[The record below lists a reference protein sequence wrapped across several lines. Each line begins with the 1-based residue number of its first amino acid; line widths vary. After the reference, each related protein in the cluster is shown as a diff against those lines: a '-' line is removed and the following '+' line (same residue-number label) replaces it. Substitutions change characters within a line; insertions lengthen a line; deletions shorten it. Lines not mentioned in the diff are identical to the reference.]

1 MLHKNLPNSV
11 KDVDA
16 RRGVICAYGS
26 SFNVVD
32 DGNDMCV
39 PGCYTKTIAQQGP
52 GSKQPR
58 IKFLYQHDTTQ
69 ILGVPSVLKEDG
81 FGLYFEAKIADTA
94 LGRDVLTLYSEGIL
108 TEHSIGYETVVAE
121 WDRTHQV
128 RLLKELRLFEIS
140 SVTFG
145 MNPETP
151 VVAVKS
157 VTDPSHLASI
167 ATKAARLDSLLHNGT
182 LRSDALCETL
192 ERELKA
198 LQTALAP
205 TADAA
210 SQPYTIQGVLAA
222 MDDLTARLGSKAASG
237 KATWPLGDRDAAWDG
252 AGAHNRIVKWATKDD
267 GTLDSGKMQS
277 VHFWYDSSASDAIGS
292 YKLLFCDIV
301 GGDVKAMPKGIF
313 ACAGSH
319 GVEAADIPSGD
330 VAGVKAKIEAYY
342 KRMAKAFDDDSIV
355 APWSDDSSGNNKGA
369 TTVTRRMVKGSGGN
383 VAVSEDGT
391 HAAYTGTHVHGHK
404 AFDSQGGDDTHEHKH
419 SHEDDAKHDHSHD
432 AKTATSVQ
440 RSMRKAVDFAT
451 ALQQVSA
458 DDTLQDE
465 WGDAF
470 QALVNALSSVMVNA
484 CYGMGAVADSSFN
497 PQDAAETIL
506 SQFSDAMADLVK
518 RSLAADFCP
527 MLDDD
532 GDSFYDPDG
541 PNASDDDDY
550 KGRRAPLAMPD
561 APALIRKAGRA
572 ISGANRETI
581 TTALDGMTKA
591 MGDMQMHHAAI
602 ADLMTKTDPD
612 AVRQDEADTQGDDDS
627 ENGGHNI
634 NKSRHSDTPRRT
646 ATAERTSQAS
656 TTHDGDSDT
665 SDTTALLADLDSV
678 VSRLKSTAAAGKA
691 SN

>member
-210 SQPYTIQGVLAA
+210 SQPYTIQGVLDA
-222 MDDLTARLGSKAASG
+222 MDDLTARLSTKAASDDDKKAQEARAKKYGIGVKDGGNVTKPG
-237 KATWPLGDRDAAWDG
+237 KWANLSDADFGDPVNYNYPMPDKAHADDAAGRFG
-252 AGAHNRIVKWATKDD
+252 AETARAQYTAKEQDIIAKRI
-267 GTLDSGKMQS
+267 
-277 VHFWYDSSASDAIGS
+277 
-292 YKLLFCDIV
+292 
-301 GGDVKAMPKGIF
+301 
-313 ACAGSH
+313 
-319 GVEAADIPSGD
+319 
-330 VAGVKAKIEAYY
+330 
-342 KRMAKAFDDDSIV
+342 MAKQTSYGEKPDWWPPA
-355 APWSDDSSGNNKGA
+355 SDDSNKGA
-369 TTVTRRMVKGSGGN
+369 DVNTRLVKGSGGN

-419 SHEDDAKHDHSHD
+419 SHEGDAKHDHSHD
-432 AKTATSVQ
+432 AKAATSQ
-440 RSMRKAVDFAT
+440 RQVRKARDFDTLFQSLNA
-451 ALQQVSA
+451 A
-458 DDTLQDE
+458 DDLQDE
-465 WGDAF
+465 WGDTFIAF
-470 QALVNALSSVMVNA
+470 VRAMEELMYQVQAQTNGWLPVEMPQIDATEAAQANLDAFSTAVLSLVTRS
-484 CYGMGAVADSSFN
+484 
-497 PQDAAETIL
+497 AA
-506 SQFSDAMADLVK
+506 
-518 RSLAADFCP
+518 AAFAPC
-527 MLDDD
+527 LDYD
-532 GDSFYDPDG
+532 GDQFLDPDG
-541 PNASDDDDY
+541 CNADEDDY

-561 APALIRKAGRA
+561 APAPLRKAGRA

-634 NKSRHSDTPRRT
+634 NKNRHSDTPRRT
-646 ATAERTSQAS
+646 AIAERTSQAS

-665 SDTTALLADLDSV
+665 RDTTALLADLDSV

-691 SN
+691 SK